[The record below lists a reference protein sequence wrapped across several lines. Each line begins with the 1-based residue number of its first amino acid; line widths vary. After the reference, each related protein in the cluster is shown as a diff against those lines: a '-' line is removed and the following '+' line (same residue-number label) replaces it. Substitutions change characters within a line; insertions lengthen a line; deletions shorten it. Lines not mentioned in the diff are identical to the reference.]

1 MAKENERY
9 NINAVERSFQIF
21 DLLASTQEA
30 VSIHNVCEA
39 LDVNSN
45 MAFRLLKTMED
56 TGYLVKD
63 PKTGLYSLSLKVLK
77 LSRTALEQLP
87 QGQCEPRHEERR

>member
-56 TGYLVKD
+56 TG
-63 PKTGLYSLSLKVLK
+63 
-77 LSRTALEQLP
+77 
-87 QGQCEPRHEERR
+87 